1 MVDSGHLS
9 MLSLEEAVIFSLK
22 IFPEVTTSAC
32 FKDLRKYLE
41 IFRKNDKKCEK
52 MTEISSKTQTIY

>member
-9 MLSLEEAVIFSLK
+9 MLSLEEAGIFSLK

-32 FKDLRKYLE
+32 FKDLRKFFKL
-41 IFRKNDKKCEK
+41 FRKNDKKCEK
-52 MTEISSKTQTIY
+52 MTKNSSKMHIIY